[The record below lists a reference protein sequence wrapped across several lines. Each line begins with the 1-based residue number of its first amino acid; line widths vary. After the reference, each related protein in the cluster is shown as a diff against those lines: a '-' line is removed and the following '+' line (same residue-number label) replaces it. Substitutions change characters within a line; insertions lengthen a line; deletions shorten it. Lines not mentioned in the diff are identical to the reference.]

1 MEMRT
6 HVQKRGHYLW
16 VGYFALARC
25 VPNEPE
31 TSESEPDES
40 ETDGPEKDGP
50 ETDGPETNEPE
61 AIQPKKHTPGQSKI
75 PNS

>member
-31 TSESEPDES
+31 TNE
-40 ETDGPEKDGP
+40 
-50 ETDGPETNEPE
+50 PETNEPE
-61 AIQPKKHTPGQSKI
+61 TNEPETSEPETNEPEVIQPKKHTPGQSKI
-75 PNS
+75 PNP

>member
-31 TSESEPDES
+31 TNE
-40 ETDGPEKDGP
+40 
-50 ETDGPETNEPE
+50 PETNEPE
-61 AIQPKKHTPGQSKI
+61 TNEPETSEPETNEPEVIQPKKHTPGQSKI
-75 PNS
+75 HNP

>member
-6 HVQKRGHYLW
+6 HVQKMGHYLW

-31 TSESEPDES
+31 TNE
-40 ETDGPEKDGP
+40 
-50 ETDGPETNEPE
+50 PETNEPE
-61 AIQPKKHTPGQSKI
+61 TNEPETDEPETNEPEVIQPKKTPGQSKI
-75 PNS
+75 PNP